1 MNPCR
6 LSGWNAKS
14 TPVRMCQ
21 PSNQVPLFQQ
31 LPGASRWNGGCR
43 IDSPE
48 VLMALRPLRNAT
60 ISFGLVSIP
69 VRFYSATK
77 SEDIHFNLLHE
88 SCGTRVNRKWWCP
101 HHEKIVDADELI
113 RGYAISK
120 NKYVTF
126 TDEEIDTLETDD
138 NRALEITE
146 FVDLHEIDPVF
157 FEKAYFLGPSP
168 GGGKTYRLLSQAMK
182 KQDKVAVANWVSAGR
197 QHLVVLRPYEKGLVL
212 HTMYYADEVRDFD
225 AIDLEEGPVREKEVQ
240 LAEMLINELTE
251 KKFDPLAFKDEYRQ
265 RLLDR
270 IKAKS
275 KGKAIEPEEKE
286 EEKGGEVID
295 IMEAL
300 RRSLDKGRG
309 TTKTSHPRRAPR
321 KTAAKGRK
329 RKAS

>member
-1 MNPCR
+1 MQR
-6 LSGWNAKS
+6 HFAE
-14 TPVRMCQ
+14 
-21 PSNQVPLFQQ
+21 
-31 LPGASRWNGGCR
+31 
-43 IDSPE
+43 DY
-48 VLMALRPLRNAT
+48 MALRPLRNAT

-77 SEDIHFNLLHE
+77 SEDVHFHLLHE

-101 HHEKIVDADELI
+101 KHEKIVDSDELI
-113 RGYAISK
+113 RGYEISK

-126 TDEEIDTLETDD
+126 TDEEMETLETDD
-138 NRALEITE
+138 NRAVEITE
-146 FVDLHEIDPVF
+146 FVDLHQIDPVF
-157 FEKAYFLGPSP
+157 FEKAYYLGPAA

-182 KQDKVAVANWVSAGR
+182 KQDKVAVARWISAGKD
-197 QHLVVLRPYEKGLVL
+197 HMVVLRPYEKGLIL

-225 AIDLEEGPVREKEVQ
+225 AIDLEDSGAVREKEVA

-251 KKFDPLAFKDEYRQ
+251 KKFDPLQFKDEYRR

-270 IKAKS
+270 IRAKS

-286 EEKGGEVID
+286 EEKGAEVID

-300 RRSLDKGRG
+300 RRSLDKGRA
-309 TTKTSHPRRAPR
+309 PRRAAR
-321 KTAAKGRK
+321 KSPAKRRTTAHKK

>member
-1 MNPCR
+1 
-6 LSGWNAKS
+6 
-14 TPVRMCQ
+14 
-21 PSNQVPLFQQ
+21 
-31 LPGASRWNGGCR
+31 
-43 IDSPE
+43 
-48 VLMALRPLRNAT
+48 MALRPLRNAT

-69 VRFYSATK
+69 VRFYTATK
-77 SEDIHFNLLHE
+77 SEDVHFHLLHE
-88 SCGTRVNRKWWCP
+88 SCGSRVNRKWWCP
-101 HHEKIVDADELI
+101 HHEKIVDSDELI
-113 RGYAISK
+113 RGYEISK

-126 TDEEIDTLETDD
+126 TDEEMDTLETDD

-157 FEKAYFLGPSP
+157 YEKAYFLGPSA

-182 KQDKVAVANWVSAGR
+182 KQDKVAVARWVSNGR
-197 QHLVVLRPYEKGLVL
+197 EHLVVLRPYEKGLIL

-225 AIDLEEGPVREKEVQ
+225 AIDIEESGSVREKEVA

-251 KKFDPLAFKDEYRQ
+251 KKFDPLQFKDDYRR
-265 RLLDR
+265 RLLER

-300 RRSLDKGRG
+300 RRSLDKGRA
-309 TTKTSHPRRAPR
+309 KPAKRASARRAPAKR
-321 KTAAKGRK
+321 RTTAK
-329 RKAS
+329 RKKAS